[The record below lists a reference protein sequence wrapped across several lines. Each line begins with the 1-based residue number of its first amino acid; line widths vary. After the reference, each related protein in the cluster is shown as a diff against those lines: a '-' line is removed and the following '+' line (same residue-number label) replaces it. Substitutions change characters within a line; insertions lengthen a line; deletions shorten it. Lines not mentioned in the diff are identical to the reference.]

1 MIVKIIMKVDLLIF
15 RISLLCI
22 ISGPICFI
30 IGLNMDLFYGPEVAG
45 FAAVGW
51 WGFGAVSFVV
61 GVILLI
67 IASLWK
73 SSGKGLR
80 GYVSVDNST
89 SMFISSDD
97 E

>member
-1 MIVKIIMKVDLLIF
+1 MKAKIIMKVDLLIF

-30 IGLNMDLFYGPEVAG
+30 IGMNMDLFYSSDVAWGPAL
-45 FAAVGW
+45 AW
-51 WGFGAVSFVV
+51 WGCGAISFIV

-67 IASLWK
+67 VASLWE
-73 SSGKGLR
+73 SSGKGLK

>member
-1 MIVKIIMKVDLLIF
+1 MIAKNIMKVDLLIF

-30 IGLNMDLFYGPEVAG
+30 IGLNMDLFYSSDVAWGPMLV
-45 FAAVGW
+45 W
-51 WGFGAVSFVV
+51 WGYGVVSFIV

-73 SSGKGLR
+73 SSGNGLK

-89 SMFISSDD
+89 SMFISSD
-97 E
+97 EE

>member
-1 MIVKIIMKVDLLIF
+1 MKLDLLLF

-45 FAAVGW
+45 FAALGW
-51 WGFGAVSFVV
+51 WGFGAVSFIV

-67 IASLWK
+67 MASMWK
-73 SSGKGLR
+73 SSGNGLR
-80 GYVSVDNST
+80 GYVSVNNST
-89 SMFISSDD
+89 SMFISSED

>member
-1 MIVKIIMKVDLLIF
+1 MKLDLLLF

-30 IGLNMDLFYGPEVAG
+30 IGMNMDLFYGVDVAW
-45 FAAVGW
+45 AAALAW
-51 WGFGAVSFVV
+51 WGFGAVSFIV

-67 IASLWK
+67 MTSMWK
-73 SSGKGLR
+73 SSGSGLR
-80 GYVSVDNST
+80 GYASVNNST
-89 SMFISSDD
+89 SMYISSND

>member
-1 MIVKIIMKVDLLIF
+1 MQIIMKLDLLLF

-30 IGLNMDLFYGPEVAG
+30 IGMNMDLFYSSDIAWGPMLAWAG
-45 FAAVGW
+45 VGI
-51 WGFGAVSFVV
+51 VSFIV

-67 IASLWK
+67 IASVLK
-73 SSGKGLR
+73 PPIKEMNDD
-80 GYVSVDNST
+80 VSVNNST

>member
-1 MIVKIIMKVDLLIF
+1 MIAKIIMKIDLLIF
-15 RISLLCI
+15 RLSLLCI
-22 ISGPICFI
+22 LSGPICFI
-30 IGLNMDLFYGPEVAG
+30 IGLNMDLFYGADVAW
-45 FAAVGW
+45 AAALAW
-51 WGFGAVSFVV
+51 WGFGVFSFVV

-73 SSGKGLR
+73 SSGNGLK

>member
-1 MIVKIIMKVDLLIF
+1 MEIDQLLF

-30 IGLNMDLFYGPEVAG
+30 IGMNMDLFYSSDIAWAPMLVWCGIG
-45 FAAVGW
+45 I
-51 WGFGAVSFVV
+51 VSFIV

-67 IASLWK
+67 ISAMFK
-73 SSGKGLR
+73 SS
-80 GYVSVDNST
+80 N
-89 SMFISSDD
+89 D

>member
-1 MIVKIIMKVDLLIF
+1 MKLDLLLF

-30 IGLNMDLFYGPEVAG
+30 IGMNMDLFYSSDIAWGPAL
-45 FAAVGW
+45 AW
-51 WGFGAVSFVV
+51 WGVGIISFIV

-67 IASLWK
+67 IASIWK
-73 SSGKGLR
+73 SSGKGLKN
-80 GYVSVDNST
+80 YVSVNNST

>member
-1 MIVKIIMKVDLLIF
+1 MIAKIIMKIDLLIF

-30 IGLNMDLFYGPEVAG
+30 IGMNMDLFYGADVAW
-45 FAAVGW
+45 AAALAW
-51 WGFGAVSFVV
+51 WGFGAISFIV

-67 IASLWK
+67 VASLWE
-73 SSGKGLR
+73 SSGKGLK

>member
-1 MIVKIIMKVDLLIF
+1 MELDLLIF

-30 IGLNMDLFYGPEVAG
+30 IGMNMDLFYSSDVAWGPMLM
-45 FAAVGW
+45 W
-51 WGFGAVSFVV
+51 WGFGAVSFIV

-67 IASLWK
+67 VASLWK
-73 SSGKGLR
+73 SSGNGLK

-89 SMFISSDD
+89 SMFISSD
-97 E
+97 EE

>member
-30 IGLNMDLFYGPEVAG
+30 IGMNMNLFYGSEVAG
-45 FAAVGW
+45 FAAVAW
-51 WGFGAVSFVV
+51 WSSGAISFIV

-67 IASLWK
+67 IASIWK
-73 SSGKGLR
+73 SSGKGLKN
-80 GYVSVDNST
+80 YVSVNNST

>member
-1 MIVKIIMKVDLLIF
+1 MIAKIIMKIDLLIF
-15 RISLLCI
+15 RLSVLCI
-22 ISGPICFI
+22 LSGPICFI

-51 WGFGAVSFVV
+51 WGFGVVSFIV

-67 IASLWK
+67 VASLWK
-73 SSGKGLR
+73 SSGNGLK

>member
-1 MIVKIIMKVDLLIF
+1 MKVDLLIF

-30 IGLNMDLFYGPEVAG
+30 IGMNMDLFYSSDVAWGPALM
-45 FAAVGW
+45 W
-51 WGFGAVSFVV
+51 WGFGVVSFIV

-67 IASLWK
+67 IASLWE
-73 SSGKGLR
+73 SSGNGLK

-89 SMFISSDD
+89 SMFISSD
-97 E
+97 EE

>member
-1 MIVKIIMKVDLLIF
+1 MKLDLLLF

-45 FAAVGW
+45 FAALEW
-51 WGFGAVSFVV
+51 WGFGAVSFIV

-67 IASLWK
+67 MASMWK
-73 SSGKGLR
+73 SSGNGLR
-80 GYVSVDNST
+80 GYVSVNNST
-89 SMFISSDD
+89 SMFISSED

>member
-1 MIVKIIMKVDLLIF
+1 MTVKIIMEVDLLIF

-30 IGLNMDLFYGPEVAG
+30 IGMNMNLFYGGEVAG
-45 FAAVGW
+45 FAAVAW
-51 WGFGAVSFVV
+51 WSSGAISFII

-67 IASLWK
+67 IASIWK
-73 SSGKGLR
+73 SAGKGLKN
-80 GYVSVDNST
+80 YVSVKNST